1 MSKSVERDQ
10 GLDAIHGL
18 LVLYMM
24 LMHLLGF
31 AIGSESKFYYPLTH
45 LLSFFMAWFF
55 FKAGMFYKHT
65 PVSEGLKRSSRR
77 LLVPA
82 VIYSLIGF
90 LLYAILNHFR
100 LDWYSELRTFFYS
113 GALRGNNPM
122 WFLFSLFLVQMLYNM
137 IRHLRIN
144 PWVIPILSG
153 ALYITALYGHV
164 ESVFLVNVPL
174 GLFFY
179 SNKKEEVHFTKI
191 TKDIPALLKDVWTLG
206 RSQGLTSLALSVNS
220 FITNYILLK
229 SGGEQLVAGYTVTN
243 NVQFMFMNAFFGF
256 IGSVSPI
263 VGYAYGEKNP
273 TKLSKIIKKATFLI
287 ECLSLMVALFIVA
300 FKTPILNL
308 YFDTDV
314 SSATRQLA
322 SYGLN
327 ITPFCYGIF
336 SFNILVQEFL
346 IAVGNHKVSAFL
358 SILENIIFANL
369 ATILLPLMFGQNGI
383 WYIFLV
389 AEGITFIFTCIVVYK
404 NKDVY
409 GYGKEGVASFLER

>member
-1 MSKSVERDQ
+1 MYIVIERNRSKMSKSVERDQ

-179 SNKKEEVHFTKI
+179 SMGYVLAERQYKSYCWV
-191 TKDIPALLKDVWTLG
+191 PAIILYVVLGLLPSVSDFRRGYYDPLWLGFLWSLVSCVAINGLFRRLPCLCIKPLRFIGLNAMSYYGTHWMVILTSQAICAWLSLG
-206 RSQGLTSLALSVNS
+206 RSSAIICYFTLFGIYLLIFTIIISHWNS
-220 FITNYILLK
+220 
-229 SGGEQLVAGYTVTN
+229 
-243 NVQFMFMNAFFGF
+243 
-256 IGSVSPI
+256 
-263 VGYAYGEKNP
+263 
-273 TKLSKIIKKATFLI
+273 IISRCVI
-287 ECLSLMVALFIVA
+287 HS
-300 FKTPILNL
+300 
-308 YFDTDV
+308 
-314 SSATRQLA
+314 
-322 SYGLN
+322 
-327 ITPFCYGIF
+327 
-336 SFNILVQEFL
+336 VQE
-346 IAVGNHKVSAFL
+346 K
-358 SILENIIFANL
+358 
-369 ATILLPLMFGQNGI
+369 
-383 WYIFLV
+383 
-389 AEGITFIFTCIVVYK
+389 
-404 NKDVY
+404 
-409 GYGKEGVASFLER
+409 